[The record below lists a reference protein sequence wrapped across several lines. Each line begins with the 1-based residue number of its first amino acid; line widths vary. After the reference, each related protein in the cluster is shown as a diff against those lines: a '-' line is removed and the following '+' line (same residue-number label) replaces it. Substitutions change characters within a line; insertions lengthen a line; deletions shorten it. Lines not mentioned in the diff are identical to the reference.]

1 VKAQIQPLT
10 AVLVTTVVVLSVAGA
25 FTFGSQ
31 VLDKRQAQ
39 QGFESTESQMV
50 EVYSSMVETADGGQ
64 GDAEVID
71 LSSDVGSVRING
83 SLDYLQITT
92 STADPPYPAGTW
104 SLVRG
109 QGSRNLSFG
118 AGDYGVLTR
127 DSRGVLAVR
136 PSSSTQGTTTL
147 RYRTEFR
154 NMLVRTPG
162 GRRLDRIDIQT
173 PTGQTRASNPDSIR
187 IENTGDQRDFGS
199 DAVRI
204 STGETLDRTRT
215 VLEVTLD

>member
-1 VKAQIQPLT
+1 MRAQIQPLT

-39 QGFESTESQMV
+39 QGFESTESNMV
-50 EVYSSMVETADGGQ
+50 EVYSSMVEAAEGGQ
-64 GDAEVID
+64 GDAEVVD
-71 LSSDVGSVRING
+71 LSSDVGGARINE

-92 STADPPYPAGTW
+92 TTDDPPYPAGTW

-118 AGDYGVLTR
+118 SGDYGVLTR

-136 PSSSTQGTTTL
+136 PSSGAGNL
-147 RYRTEFR
+147 HAP
-154 NMLVRTPG
+154 L
-162 GRRLDRIDIQT
+162 
-173 PTGQTRASNPDSIR
+173 
-187 IENTGDQRDFGS
+187 
-199 DAVRI
+199 
-204 STGETLDRTRT
+204 
-215 VLEVTLD
+215 